1 MAGAFGGDDNEFED
15 YYPEIDDE
23 QEEDDGADE
32 EEYPDWDD
40 GELEPDVEENVNAIK
55 KKLMEQEEQRLKP
68 KLKKLNNALNSR
80 QLPYFLPWE
89 KKTLEK
95 AKKHNNLKKQVKEIY
110 LKFNTIKVKL
120 SSKVFSTIAPILPY
134 ILIGGLI
141 LLAVCVIVYTVASL
155 MPWLFPNDSTTDGG
169 GGSGEISA
177 QFGVNGADFYG
188 VRTVYKN
195 DEQSRAALLEN
206 YSNIIEEVR
215 DNVLTLS
222 KTITRNESDG
232 SGGTIAKTYIVS
244 IDIDLSELSTEEDG
258 VVTKFD
264 FSSFNE
270 TTFSTTYND
279 YYTLLNSIA
288 DVVYKQDSPQALEA
302 TTLVEKL
309 DLIKYFGLDDTLIDL
324 RETDADIDFDDVI
337 LNYFTDSANYT
348 FDVKDSSGNTVS
360 LALEDGEKFTSNQI
374 KEKVIEIMESIDK
387 TRTEKLF
394 IKDYIFESE
403 SDMMKNIAEEN
414 YVAWMFMPKT
424 NVNFS
429 KFSFSITHGDFDNF
443 EFNLFDNGNEIN
455 LTKDNFNWADIGSED
470 SSTPTYTYVADNVS
484 VSASTFTDINS
495 SNLKELSNG
504 ISLAE
509 IARNNAINTSAYLT
523 ENSEGF
529 YTFKTSGVYLTFES
543 DIKFSCVEFE
553 TIWE

>member
-169 GGSGEISA
+169 GGSGGTSA
-177 QFGVNGADFYG
+177 QFGVNGASFYG
-188 VRTVYKN
+188 VRTIYKN
-195 DEQSRAALLEN
+195 DELARTSLLEN

-244 IDIDLSELSTEEDG
+244 VNVDLSELSTEEDG
-258 VVTKFD
+258 VVTEFD

-270 TTFSTTYND
+270 TTFSSTYYD
-279 YYTLLNSIA
+279 YHTLLNNLTS
-288 DVVYKQDSPQALEA
+288 VVYKADNAEA
-302 TTLVEKL
+302 TVPTTIVEKL
-309 DLIKYFGLDDTLIDL
+309 DLIKYFGLDGTMINLTETDTL
-324 RETDADIDFDDVI
+324 TDDFDDVI
-337 LNYFTDSANYT
+337 LKYFQNNFSIQ
-348 FDVKDSSGNTVS
+348 VKDSEGN
-360 LALEDGEKFTSNQI
+360 LASITLDESEKFTSNQV
-374 KEKVIEIMESIDK
+374 KTKVDEILSRLDLI
-387 TRTEKLF
+387 RSEKLF
-394 IKDYIFESE
+394 IKDYVFESE

-443 EFNLFDNGNEIN
+443 EFNLFNNGNEIN
-455 LTKDNFNWADIGSED
+455 LTKDNFNWADTGSED

-484 VSASTFTDINS
+484 VSASTFADINTN
-495 SNLKELSNG
+495 NLNELADGVSF
-504 ISLAE
+504 AE
-509 IARNNAINTSAYLT
+509 IIRNNSINSDYYLT
-523 ENSEGF
+523 LNTDGF
-529 YTFKTSGVYLTFES
+529 YTYKTSGVYLTFES